1 MSNNDPRIET
11 ILSALEKY
19 STSLGQQL
27 AFNQQTDQRFAALIN
42 RLDQFETR
50 FNNLEAL
57 MKQPTNSPSSVSHHL
72 STSQS
77 KSESQSVDPSANVDA
92 SDSDKPQPAPS
103 KTTWASIASKP
114 PAPLTDRKRQALH
127 RFFNPPVTE
136 PNQNGSYTFVYL
148 PRSRRMNRN
157 QIRSKFRAISIDNL
171 RILDLNFPARNTIV
185 VLLHEAYLPEF
196 QLKLLEKI
204 DSHLIQDFD
213 PLDHHHI
220 ADPKYQ
226 DLSEERRTQLAKA
239 LHQDRC
245 IHTLYYFIRPTS
257 FPVLL
262 SISSVKDGYLTTLP
276 KTPST
281 NASLT
286 PPRDVLALIQP
297 SSEHFK
303 PHKLL
308 TYPFHPPLILPSLPL
323 RSLPLPP
330 FKTGLAILSQLKT
343 WTLLQTLH
351 LMPLLLRALVPALP
365 SLMPLISLNE

>member
-136 PNQNGSYTFVYL
+136 PNQNGSYSFVYL

-171 RILDLNFPARNTIV
+171 RILDLNFPARNTIG

-196 QLKLLEKI
+196 QSKLLGKI

-220 ADPKYQ
+220 ADSKYQ

-245 IHTLYYFIRPTS
+245 IRTLYYFIRPHLLPGVAKYFIRQGWVSNHAAQDIINQRLPRPTKRRPGPHS
-257 FPVLL
+257 TVAQTLQASQASDLPVPP
-262 SISSVKDGYLTTLP
+262 SSNTPISAP
-276 KTPST
+276 QIPPTPILQDWFGNPVST
-281 NASLT
+281 QDMDITPDFASNASASEGS
-286 PPRDVLALIQP
+286 R
-297 SSEHFK
+297 SSSPISDAVDF
-303 PHKLL
+303 
-308 TYPFHPPLILPSLPL
+308 
-323 RSLPLPP
+323 
-330 FKTGLAILSQLKT
+330 SQ
-343 WTLLQTLH
+343 
-351 LMPLLLRALVPALP
+351 
-365 SLMPLISLNE
+365 

>member
-262 SISSVKDGYLTTLP
+262 NIINQRLPHPTKRRPGPHSTVVQTLQASQASDLSVPPSSNTPISAPQIPPTPTLQDWFGNP
-276 KTPST
+276 VSTQDMDITPDFAS
-281 NASLT
+281 NASASEGS
-286 PPRDVLALIQP
+286 R
-297 SSEHFK
+297 SSSPISDAVDF
-303 PHKLL
+303 
-308 TYPFHPPLILPSLPL
+308 
-323 RSLPLPP
+323 
-330 FKTGLAILSQLKT
+330 SQ
-343 WTLLQTLH
+343 
-351 LMPLLLRALVPALP
+351 
-365 SLMPLISLNE
+365 